1 MDTINQ
7 NEFFSSKGIRKLEN
21 GDYEVGR
28 LFFFTKGLALYGPDG
43 KEIDLDY
50 QQAVL
55 LRMFLTANR
64 HFLSREEIIVS
75 FWPTEPC
82 NDTVYQNRLNMSMK
96 RLREALSADR
106 NIEIICKTKKGYE
119 LQVNGCAAGK

>member
-1 MDTINQ
+1 MAIINQ
-7 NEFFSSKGIRKLEN
+7 NEFFSSKGIQKLEN
-21 GDYEVGR
+21 GDYEIGR

-43 KEIDLDY
+43 REIDLDY

-55 LRMFLTANR
+55 LKMFLMADRN
-64 HFLSREEIIVS
+64 FLSREEIIDS
-75 FWPTEPC
+75 FWPDEPC

-119 LQVNGCAAGK
+119 LQVNGTSSEK

>member
-7 NEFFSSKGIRKLEN
+7 NEFFNSKGIKKLEN
-21 GDYEVGR
+21 GDYELGS

-43 KEIDLDY
+43 NEIDLDY

-55 LRMFLTANR
+55 LKMFLGANR
-64 HFLSREEIIVS
+64 NFLSRKEIIDS
-75 FWPTEPC
+75 FWPDEPC

-96 RLREALSADR
+96 RLREALSIDR
-106 NIEIICKTKKGYE
+106 SIEIICKTKKGYE
-119 LQVNGCAAGK
+119 LRINRAVSGN